1 MVRVTEEVYL
11 IGRELEQNP
20 VLLEAIK
27 NVRKM
32 DEIGQLCFR
41 VFLEY
46 LLRSE
51 KHNPDRE
58 TGVFPSCC

>member
-1 MVRVTEEVYL
+1 MVRVTEEVYF
-11 IGRELEQNP
+11 IGRELEQNSE
-20 VLLEAIK
+20 LLEIIK

-46 LLRSE
+46 LLRSG
-51 KHNPDRE
+51 KHDPDRMR
-58 TGVFPSCC
+58 

>member
-1 MVRVTEEVYL
+1 MVRVTEEVYF
-11 IGRELEQNP
+11 IGRELEQNSE
-20 VLLEAIK
+20 LLEIIK

-51 KHNPDRE
+51 KHDPDRR
-58 TGVFPSCC
+58 SLWYNKS